1 LITILNPLTDSGSIR
16 PLSRTEVKQRR
27 LAGPRLRSTGSKKKK
42 KKLADVRAFGR
53 SLLRAAHTRPRI
65 LVPSAKRPRFG
76 KEHNISTLE
85 VDEEE
90 ADEEDDDHIPVA
102 EGDKGQD
109 NEDVEPIFIAEVDN
123 NRERPS
129 DGIVTKEAASTPS
142 SSSSKTAVSESAG
155 KSSARPSDNHA
166 RFTHEGSEGDIREV

>member
-16 PLSRTEVKQRR
+16 PLSSTEVKQRR
-27 LAGPRLRSTGSKKKK
+27 LASHRLRSTGSKKKK
-42 KKLADVRAFGR
+42 KKLADFRAFGR

-85 VDEEE
+85 LDEEE
-90 ADEEDDDHIPVA
+90 ADEEHDDHMPVA

-129 DGIVTKEAASTPS
+129 DGIVNTAASTPS

-155 KSSARPSDNHA
+155 KSSAGPSDNHA

>member
-16 PLSRTEVKQRR
+16 PFSSTEVKQHR
-27 LAGPRLRSTGSKKKK
+27 LAGPRLRSTGTKKKK
-42 KKLADVRAFGR
+42 KKLADVRDFGR

-85 VDEEE
+85 LVEEE
-90 ADEEDDDHIPVA
+90 ADAEDDDHIPVA

-109 NEDVEPIFIAEVDN
+109 DEDVEPIFIAEVDN

-129 DGIVTKEAASTPS
+129 DGIVTKAASTPS

-166 RFTHEGSEGDIREV
+166 SFTHDGSEGDNREV

>member
-16 PLSRTEVKQRR
+16 PLSSTEVKQRR
-27 LAGPRLRSTGSKKKK
+27 LAGPRLRSTGSKT
-42 KKLADVRAFGR
+42 KLADVRAFGR

-85 VDEEE
+85 LDEEE
-90 ADEEDDDHIPVA
+90 ADAEDDDHIPVA

-109 NEDVEPIFIAEVDN
+109 NGDVEPIFIAEVDN

-129 DGIVTKEAASTPS
+129 DGIVTKAASTPS

-155 KSSARPSDNHA
+155 TSSARPSDNHA
-166 RFTHEGSEGDIREV
+166 SFTHEGSEGDIREV

>member
-1 LITILNPLTDSGSIR
+1 LITILSYPLTDSGSIR
-16 PLSRTEVKQRR
+16 PLSSTAVKQRR

-53 SLLRAAHTRPRI
+53 SLLRAGNTRPRI
-65 LVPSAKRPRFG
+65 LVPSAKRPRSG

-85 VDEEE
+85 LDEEE

-129 DGIVTKEAASTPS
+129 DGIVTKAASTPS

>member
-1 LITILNPLTDSGSIR
+1 LITVLNPLTDSGSIR
-16 PLSRTEVKQRR
+16 PLSSTKVKQRR
-27 LAGPRLRSTGSKKKK
+27 LAGPRLRSTGTKKKT

-65 LVPSAKRPRFG
+65 LVPSAKRPRFW

-85 VDEEE
+85 LDEEE
-90 ADEEDDDHIPVA
+90 ADVEDDDHIPVA

-129 DGIVTKEAASTPS
+129 VGIVTKAASTPS

-155 KSSARPSDNHA
+155 MSSARPSDNHA